1 MNYTI
6 HSATLYQLTSPDRC
20 DNYFP
25 RNQVGDN
32 NYKLPICME
41 AAVMIPS
48 YSLLC
53 GCMDTI
59 VNCVEEP
66 RGVFIPTTIWEL
78 KLILALRGATRVND
92 QLGSYLCLP
101 LDLLLI
107 VAAALC
113 L

>member
-25 RNQVGDN
+25 RNQMGDN
-32 NYKLPICME
+32 NYKLPVCME
-41 AAVMIPS
+41 AAVMTPS

-66 RGVFIPTTIWEL
+66 HSVLTHYNMEIKINFGPTWC
-78 KLILALRGATRVND
+78 
-92 QLGSYLCLP
+92 Y
-101 LDLLLI
+101 
-107 VAAALC
+107 
-113 L
+113 